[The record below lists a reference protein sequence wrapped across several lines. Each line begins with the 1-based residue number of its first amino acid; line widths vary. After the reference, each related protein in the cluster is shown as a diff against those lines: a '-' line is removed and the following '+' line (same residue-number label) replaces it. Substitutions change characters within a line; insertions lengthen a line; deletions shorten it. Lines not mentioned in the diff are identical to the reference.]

1 MSTFTWMNHTFTTE
15 YPESGF
21 RLQFG
26 NSYLYTEGPTAPD
39 QRVFTLSF
47 PLLKYFLN
55 SGGAIDATIQPTL
68 NMKALENF
76 YLEHKMWKTFV
87 YPHPV
92 HGNLNVKF
100 NKPLKVPAG
109 IPDGGGAV
117 GAFSLE
123 LIEVP

>member
-1 MSTFTWMNHTFTTE
+1 MATFIWMNHTFTTE

-21 RLQFG
+21 KLQFG
-26 NSYLYTEGPTAPD
+26 NSYTYAEGPTSPD
-39 QRVFTLSF
+39 QRIFTLSF
-47 PLLKYFLN
+47 PMLKYYTD
-55 SGGAIDATIQPTL
+55 SGGVVDATINPTL
-68 NMKALENF
+68 NMLALENF

-92 HGNLNVKF
+92 RGNLNVRF

-117 GAFSLE
+117 GAFSIE